1 MDTPMQVERRFGGT
15 VVVPEGG
22 ASSVA
27 CLRALGERG
36 IRTIGISESEQAPAL
51 ASKHCTESS
60 IVPDPKENREAYRD
74 ALIDLAAR
82 ADVRAIAP
90 MREVDVFTLA
100 RYRSEFTDH
109 LLPTWPDFETLR
121 DVHDRTRLVEVAADA
136 GVATP
141 ETHLLG
147 DVDDWDRRQ
156 VVKPRFALLAEEYD
170 GTMPPDRLGS
180 PGSAELLQ
188 PGVEPDSVQLHEEMG
203 HEPIV
208 QEYVPGSEYALWAL
222 YDDGEAVATCGKHQL
237 RAYKYSGGTS
247 IARETASNPELERAG
262 RAVLDALEYNGPAS
276 VQFVRDERTGEFTLL
291 EVNPR
296 FWLSLSCPVVAG
308 LDFPHLFWQLA
319 GGQAID
325 SASSYEDGV
334 ATHLLR
340 GEAVHLHSVLRDEF
354 PLVDPPP
361 FTEALRDVA
370 VSIYEEPNFDYLSL
384 DDPRP
389 FVKDVQ
395 NVVPFGE

>member
-1 MDTPMQVERRFGGT
+1 MQAERKFGET

-22 ASSVA
+22 PSSVA
-27 CLRALGERG
+27 CLRALGKRG
-36 IRTIGISESEQAPAL
+36 IRTIGISESAQAPAF
-51 ASKHCTESS
+51 ASKYCTESS
-60 IVPDPKENREAYRD
+60 VVSDPKADREGYRD
-74 ALIDLAAR
+74 ALMDLAAR
-82 ADVRAIAP
+82 PDVRAIAP

-121 DVHDRTRLVEVAADA
+121 DVHDRTRLVEIAADA

-141 ETHLLG
+141 ETRLLS
-147 DVDDWDRRQ
+147 DVDDWDRQQ
-156 VVKPRFALLAEEYD
+156 VVKPRFALLAEEYEES
-170 GTMPPDRLGS
+170 MPPDRLGS

-188 PGVEPDSVQLHEEMG
+188 PGVEPDRAQLHEEMG

-208 QEYVPGSEYALWAL
+208 QEYVPGSEYALWAM

-237 RAYKYSGGTS
+237 RAYKYTGGTS
-247 IARETASNPELERAG
+247 IARETTSIPALEHAG
-262 RAVLDALEYNGPAS
+262 RAVLDALEYDGPAS
-276 VQFVRDERTGEFTLL
+276 VQFVRNERTDEFTLL

-308 LDFPHLFWQLA
+308 LDFPQLFWQLA
-319 GGQAID
+319 GGEPVD
-325 SASSYEDGV
+325 ESVSYDDGV

-361 FTEALRDVA
+361 FTDALRDVA
-370 VSIYEEPNFDYLSL
+370 VSLYEEPNFDYLSL

>member
-1 MDTPMQVERRFGGT
+1 MQAERKFGET
-15 VVVPEGG
+15 VVVPDGG

-27 CLRALGERG
+27 CLRALGEHG

-51 ASKHCTESS
+51 ASKYCTERR
-60 IVPDPKENREAYRD
+60 IVPDPKEDRAGFRD
-74 ALIDLAAR
+74 ELLDLAAR

-100 RYRSEFTDH
+100 RYRSDFTDH
-109 LLPTWPDFETLR
+109 LLPTWPDLETLR
-121 DVHDRTRLVEVAADA
+121 EIHDRTRLVEIAADA

-141 ETHLLG
+141 ETYLLG
-147 DVDDWDRRQ
+147 DVDDWERQQ
-156 VVKPRFALLAEEYD
+156 VVKPRFALLAEEYNE
-170 GTMPPDRLGS
+170 TMPPDRLGS

-188 PGVEPDSVQLHEEMG
+188 PGVEPDREQLRNQMG

-247 IARETASNPELERAG
+247 IARETTSIPALERAG
-262 RAVLDALEYNGPAS
+262 RAVLDALEYDGPAS

-308 LDFPHLFWQLA
+308 LDFPQLFWQLA
-319 GGQAID
+319 GGETVN
-325 SASSYEDGV
+325 SVPSYEDGV

-361 FTEALRDVA
+361 FTEALREVA
-370 VSIYEEPNFDYLSL
+370 VSVYEEPNFDYLSL
-384 DDPRP
+384 TDPGP
-389 FVKDVQ
+389 FLRDAKS
-395 NVVPFGE
+395 VVPLLE